1 MPITLPPPTQSVG
14 LQQLPHSA
22 CPNQVKSGTKNWASV
37 RKTMDGWGEDGAGVR
52 VGGGLERDSDIETE
66 RESF

>member
-1 MPITLPPPTQSVG
+1 M
-14 LQQLPHSA
+14 
-22 CPNQVKSGTKNWASV
+22 

-66 RESF
+66 RERKRELLKPLSSKFLSYFTFK